1 MPASCLT
8 EPRIVALTRR
18 PSASS
23 TVTFVCGGRR
33 WWAQVRISPERVT
46 ITKNRDL
53 DNSYVT
59 IAEFASYD
67 AAMANSN
74 DPSTQQFAE
83 SMSKLCDGP
92 PNFYN
97 LDFVHGWTSS

>member
-1 MPASCLT
+1 MAGFIQIIEYQTSRFDEVQQLSDEFREQAKSRGT
-8 EPRIVALTRR
+8 A
-18 PSASS
+18 
-23 TVTFVCGGRR
+23 
-33 WWAQVRISPERVT
+33 PERVT
-46 ITKNRDL
+46 ITKNRDM

-74 DPSTQQFAE
+74 DPATQQFAE
-83 SMSKLCDGP
+83 AMAKLCDGP

-97 LDFVHGWTSS
+97 LDHIDGWTS

>member
-1 MPASCLT
+1 
-8 EPRIVALTRR
+8 VAGFIQIIEYQTMR
-18 PSASS
+18 
-23 TVTFVCGGRR
+23 FDE
-33 WWAQVRISPERVT
+33 VRQLGEDFREQAKARGTGPERVT
-46 ITKNRDL
+46 ITKNRDM

-74 DPSTQQFAE
+74 DPATQQFAE
-83 SMSKLCDGP
+83 AMAKLCDGP

-97 LDFVHGWTSS
+97 LDYLDSWSKS

>member
-1 MPASCLT
+1 MAGFIQIIEYQTSRFD
-8 EPRIVALTRR
+8 E
-18 PSASS
+18 
-23 TVTFVCGGRR
+23 
-33 WWAQVRISPERVT
+33 VRQLGEDFREQAKSRGTAPERVT
-46 ITKNRDL
+46 ITKNRDA

-59 IAEFASYD
+59 IAEFGSYD

-74 DPSTQQFAE
+74 DPATQQFAE
-83 SMSKLCDGP
+83 SMAKLCDGP